1 MAYLADR
8 AFEMISSAHE
18 RGRLAHAFLISG
30 AHGSGKEA
38 LAARLIQLVNGGGEG
53 AGGFDLFGEPV
64 VVETP
69 PLDEL
74 ESGWVRIVRPRMKSR
89 RIGVDEIRD
98 LEQTLHLAAPGG
110 ACKVGVITEADRM
123 NDQAANAFLKTL
135 EEPPQNTL
143 LLLLTANPQRLLPT
157 ILSRCVRLPL
167 LGGRALLADG
177 GAELVSALNTAASRG
192 FGTPVAALHLKAV
205 FSSFLTEFK
214 EEAEASAKAA
224 EKEETVAY
232 KDGTD
237 GAWLKEREAFHKAA
251 AEAEYLDSRNRL
263 FDVLMAWMADLLR
276 MKVNASP
283 GGLDFP
289 ESAPALQG
297 IADGETEVKLLK
309 RMEALDSLRRTLET
323 NAFEPLAIEVGFL
336 KAFG

>member
-1 MAYLADR
+1 MAYLAER
-8 AFEMISSAHE
+8 AFELITSAHD

-30 AHGSGKEA
+30 AHGSGKEM
-38 LAARLIQLVNGGGEG
+38 LAARMIQMVSGK
-53 AGGFDLFGEPV
+53 ASSGGFDLFGEPV

-69 PLDEL
+69 LLDEL
-74 ESGWVRIVRPRMKSR
+74 ESGWIRIIRPRMKSR

-110 ACKVGVITEADRM
+110 ACKVGVITEVDRM

-135 EEPPQNTL
+135 EEPPKNTL

-167 LGGRALLADG
+167 LGGRALLEEG
-177 GAELVSALNTAASRG
+177 GAELVRALNAAASRG
-192 FGTPVAALHLKAV
+192 FGTPMAALHLKTA
-205 FSSFLTEFK
+205 FSSFLAELRS
-214 EEAEASAKAA
+214 EADSAAKAA
-224 EKEETVAY
+224 EKEEVVAY
-232 KDGTD
+232 RDSTD
-237 GAWLKEREAFHKAA
+237 GKWLKEREDFHKAA
-251 AEAEYLDSRNRL
+251 AEAEYLDGRNRL

-276 MKVNASP
+276 MKVNG

-289 ESAPALQG
+289 ESAPALRS
-297 IADGETEVKLLK
+297 IAEAESEGRLLK